1 LQNEFDNSGIKG
13 IEEQDL
19 GQVEVTPNEQETSAF
34 PQFTDAAKQQR
45 GIENFKSFKKGIKK
59 TLPYI
64 PNFVQEFVPGAD
76 LARQFGVLGDIGGEQ
91 TYQPSTGENIA
102 GGIEKIRQGDRVGGG
117 VDLAIGGLETLG
129 ATADAVMLGSAFAGP
144 LAPALLAAGV
154 VLKGVTKGGKAI
166 LQSKSGRTFFGKL
179 KEARDGV
186 DDVAFTTKRED
197 GKGTK
202 LALNIE
208 SIEAPQ
214 GEDVSELMDLVDED
228 KKDLIQI
235 TNTNLQQDLEADP
248 RKNFY
253 RSRLLDTVET
263 LQNKATGEQY
273 LGSLQNLAQ
282 KGRFSKDELEHS
294 LLDEYLKDNS
304 TNKLTKEDLLD
315 YMEQN
320 TPDIKVNRL
329 VHPNKIEGQNE
340 DIKFSQEEMIDF
352 EDSEFGMSE
361 RFDDEII
368 EERGYADNNNSS
380 FINQALMDAMYR
392 KEFPEEYERYSLLKA
407 SKDNP
412 ESALNIGTLDEE
424 SIIKLDK
431 KFDDIVKN
439 VPNYELA
446 KKQGDLFEPEKKYT
460 QQQYF
465 ADQAKALRNVKGAKD
480 YDTNYKDIEPELIE
494 IAKAD
499 VRREYNE
506 YPNYVSRNPLGYQIV
521 SNNNLGGFEEFSV
534 IDPDDQ
540 FVQEAPT
547 YNEAEIIARRHAA
560 QQGFINQEEAIFS
573 PYVTGLGNPNT
584 YEEIPLSL
592 ESPLA
597 KSEGAIVPTNAQSG
611 SASNH
616 MGVLNNIGHIRVNQ
630 IDPTSQLANG
640 RRIYLVEEFQKD
652 GENIVNKAG
661 GYGPSKKDMRKLD
674 EIAGMDNEVKRDS
687 MNNIIIDDV
696 ANNIKYRYYPKG
708 VFSGEI
714 FASKGLTKDFEG
726 FVDPANQNAS
736 GIHPKNQEIVKYL
749 KDNNLEPRSP
759 ISNAYPLKKNVMLN
773 FRTALKDAIDKGS
786 THFYYVAGEV
796 HALRYGEAIH
806 LLSAD
811 RVPDSLFKDKV
822 DEFNKIV
829 KDAPAKLNRYYL
841 PLETRANRP
850 YDLKAPTENTYQAR
864 LKQIDISDEN
874 FLKAVKDEDVQFYPI
889 GEDTIVEGTTDDLDK
904 ILKKIYGTDIET
916 NMREDFFKIKKVIP
930 TDQTPVNLRKPE
942 MENPFNTTEK
952 IYSLVAGRD
961 GQEIVLPFDIEMM
974 REQNPEMAS
983 RLEDYASSKTQ
994 DDFFDDLIIVDI
1006 ALPAR
1011 SDYDAPD
1018 TSTESL
1024 LRHLLVNKENNDVL
1038 GSFYNNDLS
1047 SGMRT
1052 AQQGNEAKFHRSNEE
1067 TSTRT
1072 GDKLNLPY
1080 YFKQMNGNVNFNIRD
1095 QGRNRDLTPK
1105 NLKDFLTKEQIEKI
1119 KGVEVG
1125 KTPEDAYFD
1134 QFTDIDLAGNVLG
1147 GESKKKLYNDII
1159 KKQANK
1165 YLKSLDPE
1173 AKLSFEKFDR
1183 SETTQDLVPVYGVK
1197 ITNKMREKIL
1207 SEGVDSFSQGG
1218 LVVDVVEKTP
1228 TKIIKKYKPH
1238 ILKKNYGA
1246 FVDNDNN
1253 KWDYI
1258 DG

>member
-1 LQNEFDNSGIKG
+1 MQNEFDNSGIKG

-45 GIENFKSFKKGIKK
+45 GIQDFKSLKKDIKK

-166 LQSKSGRTFFGKL
+166 LQSKSGKTFFGKL
-179 KEARDGV
+179 KGTTDK
-186 DDVAFTTKRED
+186 DKDVAFTTKRED
-197 GKGTK
+197 GKGIK

-235 TNTNLQQDLEADP
+235 TNSNLQQDLEADP

-329 VHPNKIEGQNE
+329 VHPDRIEGQNE
-340 DIKFSQEEMIDF
+340 DIRFSNEEMIDF
-352 EDSEFGMSE
+352 EDSEYGMSG

-368 EERGYADNNNSS
+368 EERGYADNRDDS
-380 FINQALMDAMYR
+380 FINQQLINAMYR
-392 KEFPEEYERYSLLKA
+392 KEYPDKYDRFSLLKA
-407 SKDNP
+407 YKDNR
-412 ESALNIGTLDEE
+412 ESALNIGTLDED

-431 KFDDIVKN
+431 KFDDLVKN
-439 VPNYELA
+439 VPSYEVA
-446 KKQGDLFEPEKKYT
+446 TTQEDLFDSSRLVNKTAEA
-460 QQQYF
+460 YF
-465 ADQAKALRNVKGAKD
+465 SEQAQALRNVKGAKD
-480 YDTNYKDIEPELIE
+480 YDANYKDIEPELIE

-499 VRREYNE
+499 LRREYNE
-506 YPNYVSRNPLGYQIV
+506 YPNYVSSNPLGYQIIA
-521 SNNNLGGFEEFSV
+521 NQNLGGFDEYSV

-540 FVQEAPT
+540 YIQEASN

-560 QQGFINQEEAIFS
+560 QQGFIDQEEAIFS

-592 ESPLA
+592 ESPLT

-616 MGVLNNIGHIRVNQ
+616 MGILNNIGHIRVNQ
-630 IDPTSQLANG
+630 IDPDSQLANG

-661 GYGPSKKDMRKLD
+661 GYGPSKKDMRRID
-674 EIAGMDNEVKRDS
+674 EIAGIDNEVKRDS

-696 ANNIKYRYYPKG
+696 ANDIKYRYYPKG
-708 VFSGEI
+708 VFSGE
-714 FASKGLTKDFEG
+714 FKDFEG
-726 FVDPANQNAS
+726 FLDPFNQNPS
-736 GIHPKNQEIVKYL
+736 GMHPKNQEIVKYL

-811 RVPDSLFKDKV
+811 RVPDSLFKDRV
-822 DEFNKIV
+822 DEFNKLV
-829 KDAPAKLNRYYL
+829 KEGRIEELHNLGFGPSGAEEKVNKRRRLYARQGDQD
-841 PLETRANRP
+841 P
-850 YDLKAPTENTYQAR
+850 YEVTNEN
-864 LKQIDISDEN
+864 
-874 FLKAVKDEDVQFYPI
+874 
-889 GEDTIVEGTTDDLDK
+889 
-904 ILKKIYGTDIET
+904 
-916 NMREDFFKIKKVIP
+916 
-930 TDQTPVNLRKPE
+930 
-942 MENPFNTTEK
+942 
-952 IYSLVAGRD
+952 IYSYVAGRD
-961 GQEIVLPFDIEMM
+961 GQEIVLPFDIEIMQS
-974 REQNPEMAS
+974 QNPEMAS
-983 RLEDYASSKTQ
+983 RLEDYASTKTQ
-994 DDFFDDLIIVDI
+994 DDFFNDLIIVDI
-1006 ALPAR
+1006 ALPSR
-1011 SDYDAPD
+1011 SPQGDSDAF
-1018 TSTESL
+1018 TESL

-1047 SGMRT
+1047 ASMRT
-1052 AQQGNEAKFHRSNEE
+1052 AQQGNEAKFHASNEE
-1067 TSTRT
+1067 TSTRL

-1080 YFKQMNGNVNFNIRD
+1080 YFKQDNGNANFIIRD
-1095 QGRNRDLTPK
+1095 QERNVDITPK

-1134 QFTDIDLAGNVLG
+1134 EFTDIDLAGTVLG
-1147 GESKKKLYNDII
+1147 GESKKKLYNEII

-1197 ITNKMREKIL
+1197 ITNKMREKVL
-1207 SEGVDSFSQGG
+1207 SEGVDSFSKGG

-1246 FVDNDNN
+1246 FVDNGND

>member
-1 LQNEFDNSGIKG
+1 MQNEFDNSGIKG
-13 IEEQDL
+13 LEEQDL

-45 GIENFKSFKKGIKK
+45 GIEDFKSFKKGIKK

-282 KGRFSKDELEHS
+282 KGKFSKDELEHS

-329 VHPNKIEGQNE
+329 VHPDRIEGQNE
-340 DIKFSQEEMIDF
+340 DIRFSQQEMIDF
-352 EDSEFGMSE
+352 EDSEYGLSG

-368 EERGYADNNNSS
+368 EERGYTDNRDDS
-380 FINQALMDAMYR
+380 FINQQLINAMYR
-392 KEFPEEYERYSLLKA
+392 KELPEEYERFSLLKA
-407 SKDNP
+407 YRDNR

-446 KKQGDLFEPEKKYT
+446 KKQGDLFEPEKKIYST
-460 QQQYF
+460 ADYF
-465 ADQAKALRNVKGAKD
+465 SEQAQALRNVKGAKD
-480 YDTNYKDIEPELIE
+480 YNTNYRDIEPELIE

-499 VRREYNE
+499 LRREYNE
-506 YPNYVSRNPLGYQIV
+506 YPDYVSSNPLGYQII
-521 SNNNLGGFEEFSV
+521 SHQKLGGFDEYSV
-534 IDPDDQ
+534 IDPDGQ
-540 FVQEAPT
+540 FIEEAPN

-560 QQGFINQEEAIFS
+560 QQGLIDQEEAIFS
-573 PYVTGLGNPNT
+573 PFVTGLGDPNT

-597 KSEGAIVPTNAQSG
+597 KSEGAIVPMNATSG

-616 MGVLNNIGHIRVNQ
+616 MGVLNNIGHIRVNI
-630 IDPTSQLANG
+630 IDSTLPLAKG

-661 GYGPSKKDMRKLD
+661 GYGPSKKDMRRID
-674 EIAGMDNEVKRDS
+674 EIAGIDNEVKRDS

-708 VFSGEI
+708 VFSGE
-714 FASKGLTKDFEG
+714 FKDFEG
-726 FVDPANQNAS
+726 FLDPANQNPS
-736 GIHPKNQEIVKYL
+736 GMHPKNEEIVKYL
-749 KDNNLEPRSP
+749 KDNNLEPSSP
-759 ISNAYPLKKNVMLN
+759 ISSAYPLKKNVMLN
-773 FRTALKDAIDKGS
+773 FRTAFKDAIDKGS

-796 HALRYGEAIH
+796 HALRYGEAKH

-822 DEFNKIV
+822 DEFNKLV
-829 KDAPAKLNRYYL
+829 KEGKVEDLNNTTLDA
-841 PLETRANRP
+841 
-850 YDLKAPTENTYQAR
+850 QA
-864 LKQIDISDEN
+864 Q
-874 FLKAVKDEDVQFYPI
+874 AI
-889 GEDTIVEGTTDDLDK
+889 GEGPVEIKVNNRRRLEAGNQDQ
-904 ILKKIYGTDIET
+904 YDIT
-916 NMREDFFKIKKVIP
+916 S
-930 TDQTPVNLRKPE
+930 
-942 MENPFNTTEK
+942 EK
-952 IYSLVAGRD
+952 IYSYVAGRD

-974 REQNPEMAS
+974 QQQNPEMAS
-983 RLEDYASSKTQ
+983 RLEDYASTKTQ
-994 DDFFDDLIIVDI
+994 DDFFDDLMIVDL

-1011 SDYDAPD
+1011 SPYDAPD
-1018 TSTESL
+1018 AGTDSL

-1038 GSFYNNDLS
+1038 GSFYNNDFS
-1047 SGMRT
+1047 ANMRT
-1052 AQQGNEAKFHRSNEE
+1052 SQQGDDAKFHRSKEE
-1067 TSTRT
+1067 ISYRL

-1080 YFKQMNGNVNFNIRD
+1080 YFKQDRANDNFFIIDQERNVDI
-1095 QGRNRDLTPK
+1095 TPK
-1105 NLKDFLTKEQIEKI
+1105 NLKDFLTEEQIEKI

-1134 QFTDIDLAGNVLG
+1134 EFTDIDLAGTVLG
-1147 GESKKKLYNDII
+1147 GESKKKLYNEII

-1197 ITNKMREKIL
+1197 ITNKMREKVL

-1218 LVVDVVEKTP
+1218 LVVNVVEKTP